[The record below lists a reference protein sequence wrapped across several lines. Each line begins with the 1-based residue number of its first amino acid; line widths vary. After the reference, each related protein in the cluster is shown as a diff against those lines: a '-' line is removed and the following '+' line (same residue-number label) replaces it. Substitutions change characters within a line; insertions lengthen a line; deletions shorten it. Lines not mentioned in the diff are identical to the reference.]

1 MDASKQTKDEWIEEQ
16 KGGLLLA
23 CILVSMFLMG
33 LFGLFAFG
41 VGCIFL
47 DFRQAFGCGI
57 TASVLTFLISGKIVG
72 RNMKRELY
80 KKAETMQFRDQAGSA
95 T

>member
-1 MDASKQTKDEWIEEQ
+1 MDAVDQTKDEWIEEH
-16 KGGLLLA
+16 KGGLLIA
-23 CILVSMFLMG
+23 CILVSIFLMG

-47 DFRQAFGCGI
+47 NFLQAFGCGI
-57 TASVLTFLISGKIVG
+57 TASVVTFFISVRIVG
-72 RNMKRELY
+72 RKMKRELY
-80 KKAETMQFRDQAGSA
+80 KKAEAMQFRDVTASA